1 MPEEPSQRP
10 FRDLIRHTLVYGSG
24 FVTMAAVSLILTPV
38 YAHQLGPSGF
48 GLLALMLVLYGLMK
62 QVYDLGFMN
71 SVGRFFFDDDGKD
84 AGAELGQM
92 RITGLLFLAGWGAAL
107 TALLCIPAGTWSD
120 LLTGTPDH
128 ANLVRIVSVTLFAE
142 ALTIVPLTLIRMQ
155 ERSGLFVTISVAR
168 FVATLVLSV
177 VFVAGLDMG
186 VRGALL
192 GNAVPAVAVLFLLFP
207 EYLLA
212 RGNRPSREL
221 LGRMLAFGLPFFPY
235 LLATWLIEASDR
247 YLLELF
253 TTRDEVGWY
262 ALGYR
267 IAAVMQI
274 SVAAFSMGWAPLRYR
289 ILGRDDAQQ
298 LYSRLATYFVLAGS
312 LMVVALSVFARDLVA
327 LVAPPD
333 FEPAAEVIPMLAL
346 AYLLGGL
353 SILMMTGM
361 AVVKRTTSLAWLAAL
376 AAGVNIGLNLLL
388 IPVWGMHAAAATTV
402 LANAI
407 MVAGAWIYS
416 QRVYPVPY
424 EWKRIGVI
432 TAAASVVVAGAWLV
446 SPPGTFASLGWAL
459 GCWVV
464 FLLALVGTRAI
475 SREELALARKA
486 PQALRRRTMVSRRKS
501 PTS

>member
-1 MPEEPSQRP
+1 MPEPNSQRP

-24 FVTMAAVSLILTPV
+24 FVTMAVVSLILTPV
-38 YAHQLGPSGF
+38 YAHHLGPAGF

-71 SVGRFFFDDDGKD
+71 SVGRFFFDDQGKD
-84 AGAELGQM
+84 ADSELGQM

-107 TALLCIPAGTWSD
+107 TALLCIPAATWSD

-128 ANLVRIVSVTLFAE
+128 ANLVRIVAVTLYAE

-155 ERSGLFVTISVAR
+155 ERSVLFVIVSVAR
-168 FVATLVLSV
+168 FVATLVLSI

-192 GNAVPAVAVLFLLFP
+192 GNAVPAVGVMLLLLP

-212 RGNRPSREL
+212 RGSRPSRAL

-262 ALGYR
+262 ALAYR

-274 SVAAFSMGWAPLRYR
+274 SVAAFTMGWAPLRYR
-289 ILGRDDAQQ
+289 ILGREDAQE
-298 LYSRLATYFVLAGS
+298 LYARLARYYVLAGS
-312 LMVVALSVFARDLVA
+312 LILVALSVFARDLVA

-333 FEPAAEVIPMLAL
+333 FAPAAEVIPMISLAFL
-346 AYLLGGL
+346 MGGL
-353 SILMMTGM
+353 SVLMMTGM
-361 AVVKRTTSLAWLAAL
+361 SVVKQTNSLAWIAAL
-376 AAGVNIGLNLLL
+376 AAGVSVGINVLL
-388 IPVWGMHAAAATTV
+388 IPVWGMHAAAATAV

-407 MVAGAWIYS
+407 LVAGAWVYS

-424 EWKRIGVI
+424 EWRRIGLI
-432 TAAASVVVAGAWLV
+432 TAVAAVVVAGAWLV
-446 SPPGTFASLGWAL
+446 SPPGAVASIGWAAV
-459 GCWVV
+459 CW
-464 FLLALVGTRAI
+464 LLFVLLLVKTGAI
-475 SREELALARKA
+475 APAELARVRRA
-486 PQALRRRTMVSRRKS
+486 PAMLRQRWGKRATVG
-501 PTS
+501 